1 MKLKT
6 IIALALVATF
16 ASCGLDSKL
25 DKFEKACK
33 DKELKDAIEILEEI
47 EKKYDEPKDWNLQ
60 QGQRMHCIFRDLR
73 EDLWNEED
81 YQYDDKYS
89 DEMEELSDILSDIDD
104 NIVGEDC

>member
-47 EKKYDEPKDWNLQ
+47 EKKYDEPKEWNFEQ
-60 QGQRMHCIFRDLR
+60 FQRLDCILNDLK
-73 EDLWNEED
+73 ED

-89 DEMEELSDILSDIDD
+89 DEMEELGDIQSDIAENLDLS
-104 NIVGEDC
+104 EDC